1 MQTVRQAF
9 TILKQNPLLSTIS
22 ILGTAFAI
30 TMIMAI
36 VITWQTKYAD
46 LEPEVNRSRCLYF
59 SAMHVYDKEKD
70 GNNNWSNPSA
80 AFMKECVQPVP
91 EVEYCT
97 AFSPAGLSLASL
109 TDGNN
114 RVKVDA
120 MRTDPDFWKVFSMQ
134 FLAGRGFSE
143 ADRAGESKAVVVC
156 ASVARKL
163 YGSTDV
169 VGQEFLL
176 NRELARI
183 VGVVK
188 DVSVTA
194 KDAYAQV
201 WGMYSADEL
210 KITGVHSY
218 LGGMQ
223 IAVLARTSDDFP
235 AIREGIAKQV
245 ERVNAGLGNKQI
257 DIMEQPDNIVAHV
270 NHVWANVGPDL
281 TMLYLQYAVALFII
295 LLVPSLNLCGLS
307 NSRMQQRITEL
318 GVRKAFGGTKS
329 VLVRQ
334 ILNENLMLT
343 LLGGVVGLLFSYL
356 AVYAMRMWLFT
367 NNQNV
372 GTSGEFSLNMEALFS
387 PWVFLLAFI
396 VMWFLCDSL
405 GCMKYTFYRPLGY
418 NIEHVYKLSTV
429 VGGESRDTSLT
440 DADKYLG
447 ILAKLEQEPSV
458 EAAALCYWSLPMS
471 GSNSYNALVVQDTS
485 WVQGRCIYTTGGYMD
500 VFRISEDPRHPFRD
514 TPAGW
519 NNVTLSNAAFERFRK
534 KMPEFSQ
541 TTPLGNGDSVTIIKQ
556 MGKTGAFRSYRYGV
570 EEPWFFYHLGENMI
584 KAEFADNWSQIV
596 FRVKPAADGPDYR
609 EKFLREIAP
618 KLDTDNA
625 FVADAA
631 PYTEQQL
638 QFEVMNGDTDK
649 VNSQAVVVLFLLV
662 NVFLGLIGTFWFRT
676 RRRRSE
682 IALRMAMGSTRGGVF
697 RLLIG
702 EGLLLLAL
710 VTLPAMVVCYNV
722 GMAEFTIGRTS
733 LISTWPIEWSVIRF
747 LAGSL
752 GAWLLIALMVVIG
765 IWFPARQAMKI
776 EPAEA
781 LHEE

>member
-1 MQTVRQAF
+1 
-9 TILKQNPLLSTIS
+9 
-22 ILGTAFAI
+22 
-30 TMIMAI
+30 
-36 VITWQTKYAD
+36 
-46 LEPEVNRSRCLYF
+46 
-59 SAMHVYDKEKD
+59 
-70 GNNNWSNPSA
+70 
-80 AFMKECVQPVP
+80 
-91 EVEYCT
+91 
-97 AFSPAGLSLASL
+97 
-109 TDGNN
+109 
-114 RVKVDA
+114 
-120 MRTDPDFWKVFSMQ
+120 
-134 FLAGRGFSE
+134 
-143 ADRAGESKAVVVC
+143 
-156 ASVARKL
+156 
-163 YGSTDV
+163 
-169 VGQEFLL
+169 
-176 NRELARI
+176 
-183 VGVVK
+183 
-188 DVSVTA
+188 
-194 KDAYAQV
+194 
-201 WGMYSADEL
+201 MYE
-210 KITGVHSY
+210 IY
-218 LGGMQ
+218 
-223 IAVLARTSDDFP
+223 
-235 AIREGIAKQV
+235 
-245 ERVNAGLGNKQI
+245 
-257 DIMEQPDNIVAHV
+257 
-270 NHVWANVGPDL
+270 
-281 TMLYLQYAVALFII
+281 
-295 LLVPSLNLCGLS
+295 
-307 NSRMQQRITEL
+307 
-318 GVRKAFGGTKS
+318 
-329 VLVRQ
+329 
-334 ILNENLMLT
+334 
-343 LLGGVVGLLFSYL
+343 
-356 AVYAMRMWLFT
+356 
-367 NNQNV
+367 
-372 GTSGEFSLNMEALFS
+372 
-387 PWVFLLAFI
+387 
-396 VMWFLCDSL
+396 
-405 GCMKYTFYRPLGY
+405 FYRPLGY
-418 NIEHVYKLSTV
+418 NIEHVYKLSTI

-458 EAAALCYWSLPMS
+458 EVAALCYWSLPMS

>member
-1 MQTVRQAF
+1 MRIIRQTFV
-9 TILKQNPLLSTIS
+9 ILKQNPLLSTIS

-176 NRELARI
+176 NREFARI

-318 GVRKAFGGTKS
+318 GVRKAFTKTY
-329 VLVRQ
+329 R
-334 ILNENLMLT
+334 
-343 LLGGVVGLLFSYL
+343 LGAAL
-356 AVYAMRMWLFT
+356 
-367 NNQNV
+367 QNV
-372 GTSGEFSLNMEALFS
+372 RYHDYDQARSSYSMMVKQSFYYIGLELCVRVREGQDNDFIERLKADSESQFRIGNIFISEIRSFKDIRRNYQQAWTNDIRNYVMGMG
-387 PWVFLLAFI
+387 FLL
-396 VMWFLCDSL
+396 L
-405 GCMKYTFYRPLGY
+405 
-418 NIEHVYKLSTV
+418 NI
-429 VGGESRDTSLT
+429 
-440 DADKYLG
+440 
-447 ILAKLEQEPSV
+447 
-458 EAAALCYWSLPMS
+458 
-471 GSNSYNALVVQDTS
+471 
-485 WVQGRCIYTTGGYMD
+485 
-500 VFRISEDPRHPFRD
+500 
-514 TPAGW
+514 
-519 NNVTLSNAAFERFRK
+519 
-534 KMPEFSQ
+534 
-541 TTPLGNGDSVTIIKQ
+541 
-556 MGKTGAFRSYRYGV
+556 
-570 EEPWFFYHLGENMI
+570 
-584 KAEFADNWSQIV
+584 
-596 FRVKPAADGPDYR
+596 
-609 EKFLREIAP
+609 
-618 KLDTDNA
+618 
-625 FVADAA
+625 
-631 PYTEQQL
+631 
-638 QFEVMNGDTDK
+638 
-649 VNSQAVVVLFLLV
+649 
-662 NVFLGLIGTFWFRT
+662 FLGLLGTFWFRT
-676 RRRRSE
+676 QQRRSE
-682 IALRMAMGSTRGGVF
+682 IALHKAHGATDRAIFS
-697 RLLIG
+697 RLLS
-702 EGLLLLAL
+702 EGILLLAI
-710 VTLPAMVVCYNV
+710 VTPVA
-722 GMAEFTIGRTS
+722 
-733 LISTWPIEWSVIRF
+733 
-747 LAGSL
+747 
-752 GAWLLIALMVVIG
+752 LLIDYNLAHLELNSWRNGTTLEWDRLLLCAAISFVLITLMIVIG
-765 IWFPARQAMKI
+765 IGIPARKAMKVQ
-776 EPAEA
+776 PAEA
-781 LHEE
+781 LHDE